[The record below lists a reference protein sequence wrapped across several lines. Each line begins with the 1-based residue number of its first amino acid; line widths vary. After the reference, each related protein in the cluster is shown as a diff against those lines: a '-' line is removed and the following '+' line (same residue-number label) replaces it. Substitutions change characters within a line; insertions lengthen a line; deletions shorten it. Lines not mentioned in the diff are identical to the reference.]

1 MWEKGRARRKDE
13 EESGCGT
20 SAQVR
25 AQATVVTSETSS
37 AAGLGSCLVAPAL
50 QAQAQQGCEAP
61 ADFLTP
67 SQAGSG
73 SS

>member
-13 EESGCGT
+13 KSPDVGPR
-20 SAQVR
+20 AQVR

-50 QAQAQQGCEAP
+50 QAQPQQGCEAP

-67 SQAGSG
+67 SQAGS